1 MLRSVKVVARKFDVP
16 LPCPPKHVK
25 IMIPSPYSS
34 IEDDDDSD
42 DESEETQFN
51 LDEEVTS
58 TNNEIYE
65 EIFPL
70 PSSAG
75 INKSQQNHSEPSTS
89 SIIARIV
96 DMRKLH
102 DEYME
107 AEQVCAERVDDEDA
121 KKIRDRLFKK
131 LAEFALG
138 SVPASSQ

>member
-1 MLRSVKVVARKFDVP
+1 M
-16 LPCPPKHVK
+16 
-25 IMIPSPYSS
+25 
-34 IEDDDDSD
+34 
-42 DESEETQFN
+42 
-51 LDEEVTS
+51 TS

-75 INKSQQNHSEPSTS
+75 FDKSQQNHSEPSTS
-89 SIIARIV
+89 SVIARIV